1 MLRIR
6 TLLCLIC
13 ITAMFAMFV
22 NCAPGNDRWD
32 PDITPG
38 SRANFWAGIWH
49 GLIIIIAFIVSL
61 FTSNVGVYEVNN
73 VGWAYNLGFIIGL
86 SFLFGPILKCGGRK
100 RHMSKHD
107 LNKIGDK
114 IEERVRKGIKSW
126 LEEKGKKEEKDKE
139 WEEIAAHIERKI
151 KEALQDWK
159 C

>member
-1 MLRIR
+1 MLKLRV
-6 TLLCLIC
+6 LLSIVC
-13 ITAMFAMFV
+13 ILAVFLVSV

-32 PDITPG
+32 PGVTPG

-49 GLIIIIAFIVSL
+49 GLIIIVTFVVSL
-61 FTSNVGVYEVNN
+61 FTNDVGVYEVNN

-86 SFLFGPILKCGGRK
+86 SFLFGPILKSGGHK
-100 RHMSKHD
+100 RHMSKRD

-126 LEEKGKKEEKDKE
+126 LEEKDKKDEKDKE
-139 WEEIAAHIERKI
+139 WEEIATHIERKI

>member
-1 MLRIR
+1 MTKYIILIG
-6 TLLCLIC
+6 TLIVIMGLC
-13 ITAMFAMFV
+13 V

-32 PDITPG
+32 PGVTPG

-49 GLIIIIAFIVSL
+49 GLIIIITFVIGL
-61 FTSNVGVYEVNN
+61 FTSDVGVYEVNN

-86 SFLFGPILKCGGRK
+86 SFLFGPILKSGGSKK
-100 RHMSKHD
+100 RMSKHD

-114 IEERVRKGIKSW
+114 IEERVRRGIKSW
-126 LEEKGKKEEKDKE
+126 LEEKDKKEEKDKE
-139 WEEIAAHIERKI
+139 WEEIAVHIERKI